1 MSKDLT
7 IKIVDSRKN
16 STPWKLYTYI
26 DKDLT
31 SQLGFILKDALV
43 FKKFTDEIIF
53 LTTTP
58 SLIYTGEKTSGTPQL
73 TTLTYSKEKGPLLNL
88 TDNPLETNEEYF
100 ANIYF
105 MIEE

>member
-43 FKKFTDEIIF
+43 FEKFTDEIIF

-88 TDNPLETNEEYF
+88 TDNPLEANEEYF